1 MSTTMKPD
9 FDDEDLEKID
19 LGTPIIADEPETY
32 NENEDYGIQDEDEED
47 ENSNLS
53 KIVQIVI
60 LSAIAVILF
69 TSIFLLV
76 RWQRGSSLHI
86 VDNNNNT
93 AYDVESADY
102 FVPFNPSAIEGYV
115 DDGEQNIVILGDDTI
130 LHAQGENGIADL
142 IAEATGANVTTL
154 ALTGSTIA
162 LKELSYT
169 QEYAED
175 AYNLFYIV
183 TAICAGDMGNY
194 DLQFTA
200 LDEIEDNGAY
210 YDYWDKLHVIDF
222 DKIDTLII
230 SYGYCDYIAGRPLT
244 AGDIYSQQ
252 PYGHENGTA
261 GSLDDCLKLLRERF
275 PYMQIIV
282 SSPSYCY
289 VADENGDMAGADVYF
304 NAEGATLGDYVLNAK
319 NAAEA
324 NHVSFV
330 DNYFFEDFN
339 YANHKDYL
347 EDDGAFP
354 NEAGRRLIVNHIM
367 NFIYTGN

>member
-1 MSTTMKPD
+1 MAPD

-19 LGTPIIADEPETY
+19 LGSPMTADEPDIYMEK
-32 NENEDYGIQDEDEED
+32 EDYSIQDDEEEE

-53 KIVQIVI
+53 KIIQIII

-76 RWQRGSSLHI
+76 RWQRGSSLNI
-86 VDNNNNT
+86 TDNNGNT

-102 FVPFNPSAIEGYV
+102 FVPFNPSAFEGYV

-130 LHAQGENGIADL
+130 LHAQGENGISDL
-142 IAEATGANVTTL
+142 LAEATGANVTTL
-154 ALTGSTIA
+154 ALSGSAIA
-162 LKELSYT
+162 LQELSYT

-175 AYNLFYIV
+175 AYNLFYIIS
-183 TAICAGDMGNY
+183 AICAGDMGNY
-194 DLQFTA
+194 DLQFSA
-200 LDEIEDNGAY
+200 LGEIEDNSAY

-222 DKIDTLII
+222 DKTDILII
-230 SYGYCDYIAGRPLT
+230 SYGYCDYLAGRPLT

-275 PYMQIIV
+275 PYMQIII
-282 SSPSYCY
+282 SSPSYCF
-289 VADENGDMAGADVYF
+289 VADENGDMTGVDVYF
-304 NAEGATLGDYVLNAK
+304 NAERATMGDYVLNIK
-319 NAAEA
+319 NVAES

-330 DNYFFEDFN
+330 DNYFFEKYN
-339 YANHKDYL
+339 YANYEDYL
-347 EDDGAFP
+347 EEDGTFP
-354 NEAGRRLIVNHIM
+354 NEAGRRLITAHIM
-367 NFIYTGN
+367 EFIMGS

>member
-1 MSTTMKPD
+1 MKPD

-19 LGTPIIADEPETY
+19 LGSPMA
-32 NENEDYGIQDEDEED
+32 ENEPDIDNEEEDYSMQDGDEET

-76 RWQRGSSLHI
+76 RWQRGSALNVS
-86 VDNNNNT
+86 DNNDNT
-93 AYDVESADY
+93 AYDVESVDY
-102 FVPFNPSAIEGYV
+102 FVPFNPAAMDGYV
-115 DDGEQNIVILGDDTI
+115 DDGERNIVILGDDTV
-130 LHAQGENGIADL
+130 LHAQDENGISDL
-142 IAEATGANVTTL
+142 LAEATGANVTTL
-154 ALTGSTIA
+154 ALSGSTIA
-162 LKELSYT
+162 LQEISYT

-175 AYNLFYIV
+175 AFNLFYIISG
-183 TAICAGDMGNY
+183 ICAGDMGNY
-194 DLQFTA
+194 DLQFNA
-200 LDEIEDNGAY
+200 LSEIEDNSVY

-222 DKIDTLII
+222 DKTDTLII
-230 SYGYCDYIAGRPLT
+230 CYGYCDYLSGRPLT
-244 AGDIYSQQ
+244 AGDVYSQQ

-289 VADENGDMAGADVYF
+289 VTDENGEPAGADVYF
-304 NAEGATLGDYVLNAK
+304 NEERATMGDYVLTMK

-330 DNYFFEDFN
+330 DNYFFEHYN
-339 YANHKDYL
+339 YANHEDYL
-347 EDDGAFP
+347 EEDKMFP
-354 NEAGRRLIVNHIM
+354 NEAGRRLIVGHILE
-367 NFIYTGN
+367 FINQGGE